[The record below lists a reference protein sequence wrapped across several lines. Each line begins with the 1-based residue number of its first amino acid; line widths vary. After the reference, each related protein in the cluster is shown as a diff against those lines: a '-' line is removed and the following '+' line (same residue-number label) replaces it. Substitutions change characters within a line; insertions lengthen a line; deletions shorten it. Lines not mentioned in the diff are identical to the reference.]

1 MPSPIIIKTTI
12 GGESDRWVYVESD
25 YVVTNL
31 SSFLHRFFGKEPIVY
46 KLYDTQYPNN
56 WLVSGTL
63 HPHLFIQGFNV
74 NDLLKPKF
82 SYIDDPYGVK
92 AKKNDEDWAQ
102 AKRHFSNQLTLI
114 GTDINGLGFCNNKE
128 GSVTKDK
135 STLIYGTEQIRL
147 RKRGVLTTDASGVL
161 LSAGGG
167 LKLYPNSPLK
177 LVAQAWQNYSQ
188 AVGSDKQKYAIYMAI
203 RSGINEYANGKQV
216 TTFEEL
222 QTFYPKFAALDLWQK
237 SGFLSDIVDANT
249 DGPPKRF
256 VTIFANG
263 KWWDILPSYVGLW
276 QEFVVKGMSVE
287 AILEELKKRGYTDEQ
302 ANTIRAIS
310 GFTAEDIAKSSDGSG
325 ASSASSSSSNSGGA
339 VGADGKKWTG
349 PEGYSLGAVQNITVQ
364 RSRNIFLTS
373 DEIAETL
380 RSQGRP
386 VTNTSPIMYQVY
398 QGADVLSSAPRIN
411 QYVFDLAPNEIN
423 YSGFGGEW
431 VNIDRVGTFPFI
443 DWKSFKLLQVSFSFV
458 IAAKTG
464 NVTADGMEIPITE
477 KIEELQ
483 RMAQTPFPV
492 MFYGFDRL
500 LTNQFRYDVNG
511 NPRGVQFVI
520 QDLTIS
526 ASRRNATMEITR
538 ATANLTLQEIP
549 VERQAL
555 IGMPRLVHKPI
566 IPDVPVTILDPEYG
580 LTSDNLTSKP
590 DRGVTYPAVTVP

>member
-1 MPSPIIIKTTI
+1 MPSPRIIKTTI
-12 GGESDRWVYVESD
+12 GGESDRWVYAESD
-25 YVVTNL
+25 FVVTNL
-31 SSFLHRFFGKEPIVY
+31 SPFLHRYFGKEPIVY

-63 HPHLFIQGFNV
+63 HPHLFIQGFNFV
-74 NDLLKPKF
+74 NDLVKPKF
-82 SYIDDPYGVK
+82 TYMDDPYGVK
-92 AKKNDEDWAQ
+92 AKKDEEDYAQ
-102 AKRHFSNQLTLI
+102 ANKHFVNQLTLI
-114 GTDINGLGFCNNKE
+114 GTDISGLGFCGNEE
-128 GSVTKDK
+128 GSVTKDRGD
-135 STLIYGTEQIRL
+135 LIYGTKSVKL
-147 RKRGVLTTDASGVL
+147 RGRNSGAVLY
-161 LSAGGG
+161 AGSG

-177 LVAQAWQNYSQ
+177 EVLQAWQNYKN
-188 AVGSDKQKYAIYMAI
+188 AVGDDKRKYTIYMAV
-203 RSGINEYANGKQV
+203 RSGTNEYSNGKQV
-216 TTFEEL
+216 TTFEDL
-222 QTFYPKFAALDLWQK
+222 QTFYPKFAGLDLWQK

-249 DGPPKRF
+249 NSPPKRF

-276 QEFVVKGMSVE
+276 QEFVAKNMSVE
-287 AILEELKKRGYTDEQ
+287 AILGELKKRGYTDEQ

-310 GFTAEDIAKSSDGSG
+310 GFTAEDVAKSSDGSG
-325 ASSASSSSSNSGGA
+325 APSASSGSSGSSNSGGA

-349 PEGYSLGAVQNITVQ
+349 PEGFNLGAVQNITVQ
-364 RSRNIFLTS
+364 RSRNVFLTS
-373 DEIAETL
+373 EEIDGVYSVE
-380 RSQGRP
+380 S
-386 VTNTSPIMYQVY
+386 TSPIMYQVY
-398 QGADVLSSAPRIN
+398 RGADALSSAPRIN
-411 QYVFDLAPNEIN
+411 QYIFDLAPNEIN

-464 NVTADGMEIPITE
+464 NATADGMDIPITD

-566 IPDVPVTILDPEYG
+566 IPDIPIIILDPEYG